1 MEERFAG
8 RKGSGGESHWDPCK
22 ELCCSGRTDAEKT
35 KLDDATTLFKVVKIK
50 MDCAEVQE
58 ELIILSVWRL
68 KQQMQFTVDKGKV
81 MNTGKSNSSC
91 THTIMGS
98 KLAITM

>member
-1 MEERFAG
+1 MEERFVR
-8 RKGSGGESHWDPCK
+8 RKGSGGGSHWDPCK
-22 ELCCSGRTDAEKT
+22 DLCCSGRTEKA
-35 KLDDATTLFKVVKIK
+35 KLDDATTLIRVVKIK

-68 KQQMQFTVDKGKV
+68 KKQMQFIVDKGKV